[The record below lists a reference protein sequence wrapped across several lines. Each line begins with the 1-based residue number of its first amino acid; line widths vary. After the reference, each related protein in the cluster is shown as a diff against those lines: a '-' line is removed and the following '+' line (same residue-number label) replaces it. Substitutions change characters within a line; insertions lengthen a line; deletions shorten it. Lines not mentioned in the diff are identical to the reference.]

1 MSERLGS
8 ERLLDENPWAGRTRT
23 GDHGQDPEAIQGA
36 GAFRASS
43 GTRRLCEAVKAGWW
57 GRLGKLY
64 AAHHARR
71 FLWLREKT
79 AAIEK
84 PSVSVIELGCADA
97 VSLDYVSIPI
107 RRYCGFDAGWQ
118 SGIKQGKPYGLEAAR
133 RRLSRLR
140 NFSVRQ
146 STDPADIVK
155 IAEQFDMAIVMETF
169 EYLPTAK
176 LASYVSALAEKLGS
190 EGLLLAT
197 MPNEK
202 GLPLLCKAMAAR
214 VFGVRRSSYTA
225 AEFVNATLGRLNRVP
240 RAERG
245 RKGFDYAAL
254 VTLVRRYFRHVR
266 VESIGPGR
274 VPVRLSL
281 NVGMIA
287 SQSADLI
294 RGRRRLTGF
303 SLKSGAY
310 AV

>member
-1 MSERLGS
+1 MTARFGS
-8 ERLLDENPWAGRTRT
+8 ERLLERDPGALRTRP
-23 GDHGQDPEAIQGA
+23 GDHGQDREAIQGA
-36 GAFRASS
+36 RAFRTLS
-43 GTRRLCEAVKAGWW
+43 GTRRFREAVRAAWW

-71 FLWLREKT
+71 FQWLREKT

-84 PSVSVIELGCADA
+84 PSVSVIELGCAEA

-118 SGIKQGKPYGLEAAR
+118 SGIRQGTPYGLEAAR
-133 RRLSRLR
+133 RRLSQLR
-140 NFSVRQ
+140 NFSVQQ
-146 STDPADIVK
+146 SNDPADLVK

-176 LASYVSALAEKLGS
+176 LESYVSALAEKLGS

-214 VFGVRRSSYTA
+214 VFRVRRSAYTA
-225 AEFVNATLGRLNRVP
+225 AEFVNAALGRLNRVP

-266 VESIGPGR
+266 VESIGPVR
-274 VPVRLSL
+274 VPVRLGL

-294 RGRRRLTGF
+294 RGRRRITGIPAAF
-303 SLKSGAY
+303 GVSAI
-310 AV
+310 